1 MILAFALG
9 VALTWPERRR
19 QVQRPGGRARAVS
32 VSRGAVSVLRGGA
45 SRFGVYVMADLLRR
59 LAIAILAGV
68 VVVIYAAGVATG
80 AMVF

>member
-1 MILAFALG
+1 MRHLARWG
-9 VALTWPERRR
+9 SGLTLR
-19 QVQRPGGRARAVS
+19 QS
-32 VSRGAVSVLRGGA
+32 SAVSVLRGGA
-45 SRFGVYVMADLLRR
+45 SRFGVYVMAAILRR